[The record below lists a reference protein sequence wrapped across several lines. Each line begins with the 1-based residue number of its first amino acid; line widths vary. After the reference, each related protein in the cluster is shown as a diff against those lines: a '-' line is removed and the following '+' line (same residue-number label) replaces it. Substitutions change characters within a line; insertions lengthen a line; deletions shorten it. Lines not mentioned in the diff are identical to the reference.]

1 MLDYPILSILIWL
14 PILIGF
20 ILVASNDIGKSLSTT
35 ITLLTTLIILIISVK
50 LFQSFD
56 YSVGNLQFVE
66 RFVWISG
73 LNIFYY
79 LAVDGI
85 SVSLILLT
93 SFINF
98 LIAIYASSED
108 YDNKSS
114 YLGYFLI
121 LEGLLV
127 GTFSA
132 FDSIL
137 FYIFFESLL
146 IPLFLIIGIWG
157 GDNRKYATIKFFLY
171 TFFGSVLMLI
181 SIIYLANLANSF
193 AIEDFYYLT
202 LSFEEEVL
210 LLLAFLIGFGIKIPM
225 WPVHT
230 WLPDAHVEAPT
241 SGSVILASVLL
252 KVGGYGMIRFLLPI
266 TTEAGIYLSDYM
278 IYLSLIAI
286 IYISFVAFAQEDM
299 KKLIA
304 YSSVAHMGFVTM
316 GIFLS
321 LIHI

>member
-1 MLDYPILSILIWL
+1 MFDYPILSILIWL
-14 PILIGF
+14 PILVGL

-35 ITLLTTLIILIISVK
+35 ITLLTTLIILIISIK
-50 LFQSFD
+50 LFQSYD
-56 YSVGNLQFVE
+56 YSLGNLQFIE

-85 SVSLILLT
+85 SVSLVLLT

-121 LEGLLV
+121 LEGLLM

-157 GDNRKYATIKFFLY
+157 GENRKYATIKFFLY

-181 SIIYLANLANSF
+181 SIIYLANLADSF
-193 AIEDFYYLT
+193 ALEDFY
-202 LSFEEEVL
+202 
-210 LLLAFLIGFGIKIPM
+210 
-225 WPVHT
+225 
-230 WLPDAHVEAPT
+230 
-241 SGSVILASVLL
+241 
-252 KVGGYGMIRFLLPI
+252 
-266 TTEAGIYLSDYM
+266 
-278 IYLSLIAI
+278 
-286 IYISFVAFAQEDM
+286 
-299 KKLIA
+299 
-304 YSSVAHMGFVTM
+304 
-316 GIFLS
+316 
-321 LIHI
+321 